1 MAEQKKKPSAQR
13 AVKTVSRS
21 GSSKN
26 ISKSATAKRGT
37 PKPKSKQSNVV
48 KFQTENRNDNYKKTS
63 NDSSLYDEILMIG
76 LIIVSVIVMLSLF
89 TSVMGIFGELIN
101 KFFKGMMGISSFI
114 LPVLV
119 SAFSIWWLFSRKRRF
134 ATAKAVGIA
143 LFIVSFAA
151 LFQLIT
157 QNSGSFNDIGFFS
170 RIGKF
175 YSEGNSVNGGIIGGF
190 VAYYLSK
197 FLGWGSYI
205 IIIALII
212 VSIML
217 STGKSL
223 VTGVSSVVGY
233 ANDKKRMREAAI
245 KAEAENIRL
254 REEKRARKRELEEAK
269 FEQKINNTKPKYKK
283 GNFNITIN
291 GDEGLDSSLPS
302 LDAVVF
308 TKKEEPIP
316 EKKEEIYD
324 FCSEVPEDDE
334 EDGFYAGD
342 KFIEV
347 LGTVRQE
354 DNSIECEPIVFGVP
368 ESKLNQEKET
378 SVKPENT
385 QEIPKSDAVSEE
397 NTEEPAN
404 KEPKINIHLKT
415 DDENILDSI
424 VTKTA
429 EEVAEDNTDNPNE
442 VVIEEYN
449 NKEVNNISENIDEEI
464 TDEEPAEGNSLGYE
478 LSGDEKAVE
487 SQGMNAL
494 DTDMTQTKDL
504 NEIQSVQKDKNSNAE
519 DISAENEEEIIEK
532 EVESKP
538 AEPVKKEYVF
548 PPIDLLGKEPE
559 YTGGETRE
567 EMLENAKKL
576 EDTLHS
582 FGVSAKVV
590 QINKGPTVT
599 RYELT
604 PSQGVKVSKIVNLS
618 DDIALNLA
626 ATGIRIEAPIPG
638 KAAVGIEVPN
648 KEVQSV
654 YMRTVLESDAFKN
667 AESKLTF
674 VLGKDIAGN
683 CVVTDIAKMPHLLI
697 AGATG
702 SGKSVCINTIITSII
717 YKAKPEEVKL
727 LLVDPK
733 VVELSIY
740 NGIPHLLIP
749 VVTDPK
755 KAAGALNWAVK
766 EMLLRYN
773 TFAESHVRDIKGYNA
788 MKKEKGETDLMPQI
802 VIIIDELAD
811 LMMAAPNE
819 VEESICRLAQLARA
833 AGMHLIIATQ
843 RPSVDIITGVIK
855 ANIPSRIAF
864 AVSSGIDSRTILDT
878 VGAEKLLGKGDML
891 FYPTGK
897 IKPIRVQGAF
907 VTDKEVENIVD
918 FVKDGGETVYDND
931 VIEKITS
938 TSSAATTDSADDRD
952 EFFDKAVELVIS
964 REKASVS
971 MLQRQ
976 FRIGYNRAARIVE
989 DMEMAGVVGPE
1000 EGSKPR
1006 KVLLSSMEEY
1016 RRMMNS
1022 GEE

>member
-26 ISKSATAKRGT
+26 ISKSATAKKST
-37 PKPKSKQSNVV
+37 SKPKSKQSNVV
-48 KFQTENRNDNYKKTS
+48 KFQTENRNDSYKKTS

-143 LFIVSFAA
+143 IFIVSFAA

-175 YSEGNSVNGGIIGGF
+175 YSEGNSVNGGIIGGL

-223 VTGVSSVVGY
+223 VTGVSSIVGY

-269 FEQKINNTKPKYKK
+269 FEQKINNPKPKYKR

-291 GDEGLDSSLPS
+291 GDEGLDNTLPS
-302 LDAVVF
+302 LDTVVF
-308 TKKEEPIP
+308 TKKEEPVS

-354 DNSIECEPIVFGVP
+354 DDSIECEPIVFGVP

-378 SVKPENT
+378 PKPVNT
-385 QEIPKSDAVSEE
+385 QETPNPAAGSEE
-397 NTEEPAN
+397 STEEPAN
-404 KEPKINIHLKT
+404 KEHKINIHLKT
-415 DDENILDSI
+415 DDENILDSVVI
-424 VTKTA
+424 KTA
-429 EEVAEDNTDNPNE
+429 EEVAEDDDNNSNE
-442 VVIEEYN
+442 IVVEEYN
-449 NKEVNNISENIDEEI
+449 NKQEDTVSENVDKEIISE
-464 TDEEPAEGNSLGYE
+464 EPVESNSPGYE

-494 DTDMTQTKDL
+494 DTDMAETNDL
-504 NEIQSVQKDKNSNAE
+504 NEVPAVQKEENPNTDM
-519 DISAENEEEIIEK
+519 SAENEEEIIAK

-548 PPIDLLGKEPE
+548 PPLDLLGKEPE

-567 EMLENAKKL
+567 DMLENAKKL

-755 KAAGALNWAVK
+755 KASGALNWAVK

-918 FVKDGGETVYDND
+918 FVKDGGETVYDKD

-938 TSSAATTDSADDRD
+938 TSSASATDNTDDRD

-989 DMEMAGVVGPE
+989 DMEAAGVVGPE

-1016 RRMMNS
+1016 RQMMNPS
-1022 GEE
+1022 EE

>member
-26 ISKSATAKRGT
+26 ISKSATAKKST
-37 PKPKSKQSNVV
+37 SKPKGKQSNVV
-48 KFQTENRNDNYKKTS
+48 KFQTENRNDSYKKS
-63 NDSSLYDEILMIG
+63 SEDSSLYDEILMIA

-101 KFFKGMMGISSFI
+101 KLFKGLMGISSFI

-134 ATAKAVGIA
+134 AAAKAVGIA

-157 QNSGSFNDIGFFS
+157 QNGGSFNDIGFFA

-175 YSEGNSVNGGIIGGF
+175 YSEGNSVNGGIIGGL

-212 VSIML
+212 VSVML

-223 VTGVSSVVGY
+223 VTGVSSIVGY

-245 KAEAENIRL
+245 KAEAENIRI

-308 TKKEEPIP
+308 TRREEPLP

-368 ESKLNQEKET
+368 ESKLNQEET
-378 SVKPENT
+378 LAETANIQEMPISVTGN
-385 QEIPKSDAVSEE
+385 EE
-397 NTEEPAN
+397 NTVEPAS

-429 EEVAEDNTDNPNE
+429 EEVAEDDDNNSNDI
-442 VVIEEYN
+442 VVEGYN
-449 NKEVNNISENIDEEI
+449 NKEENINEEI
-464 TDEEPAEGNSLGYE
+464 TDEETVENNSLGYE

-487 SQGMNAL
+487 AQGMNAL
-494 DTDMTQTKDL
+494 DTDMAETQDL
-504 NEIQSVQKDKNSNAE
+504 NEGSAVRKEENPNT

-548 PPIDLLGKEPE
+548 PPLDLLGKEPE

-567 EMLENAKKL
+567 DMLENAKKL

-755 KAAGALNWAVK
+755 KASGALNWAVK

-918 FVKDGGETVYDND
+918 FVKGGGETVYDND

-938 TSSAATTDSADDRD
+938 TTSAATADNADDRD

-989 DMEMAGVVGPE
+989 DMEAAGVVGPE

-1016 RRMMNS
+1016 RQMMNPS
-1022 GEE
+1022 EE